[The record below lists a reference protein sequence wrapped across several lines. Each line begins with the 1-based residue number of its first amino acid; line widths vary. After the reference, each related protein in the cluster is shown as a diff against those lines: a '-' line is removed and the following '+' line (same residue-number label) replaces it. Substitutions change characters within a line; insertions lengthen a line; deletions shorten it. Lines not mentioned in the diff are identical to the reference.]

1 MNELEYQEET
11 MDEEPQEENNE
22 DEKEELEASNKLNK
36 KILKRMIS
44 FIISGL
50 LFVLMFALNI
60 KNKLSNSISINS
72 KYDFIRIIGIGTMI
86 IAFLLC
92 IFFIIDLLT
101 HQKLTNKLGKIQI
114 KIKNIIY
121 NIFDYL
127 LILPL
132 CALVANFLFGC
143 VFSIAEISGASMM
156 PTLVNGEE
164 VLVLYNKEIEFQSVV
179 VCYINEDDNYIDM
192 NIKYSSGLIEGKYE
206 DYYVK
211 RVIGMPGDSISWD
224 KDAGLT
230 VNGKYVEEEYLS
242 QNYTSTAS
250 PVLEVFY
257 YENGEKNYVEVN
269 ELGEYVIPE
278 GYYFVMGDNRN
289 NSTDSRKIGLIKEE
303 NIIGV
308 VTRHMKVIIPGD
320 EVK

>member
-36 KILKRMIS
+36 KILKKMIS
-44 FIISGL
+44 FIIS
-50 LFVLMFALNI
+50 
-60 KNKLSNSISINS
+60 KLSNSISINA
-72 KYDFIRIIGIGTMI
+72 KYDFIRIIGISTMI
-86 IAFLLC
+86 IAILLC

-179 VCYINEDDNYIDM
+179 VC
-192 NIKYSSGLIEGKYE
+192 
-206 DYYVK
+206 
-211 RVIGMPGDSISWD
+211 
-224 KDAGLT
+224 
-230 VNGKYVEEEYLS
+230 
-242 QNYTSTAS
+242 
-250 PVLEVFY
+250 
-257 YENGEKNYVEVN
+257 
-269 ELGEYVIPE
+269 
-278 GYYFVMGDNRN
+278 
-289 NSTDSRKIGLIKEE
+289 
-303 NIIGV
+303 
-308 VTRHMKVIIPGD
+308 
-320 EVK
+320 